1 MQIGNSDVVCAAL
14 MSVGSFV
21 YLFISDALPACCC
34 NISYRFMIGVNVGVS
49 ACKIPGAVA

>member
-14 MSVGSFV
+14 MSVGSFM

-34 NISYRFMIGVNVGVS
+34 NISFYDRRECRSECTRHHVRSLVQ
-49 ACKIPGAVA
+49 